1 MEKKLKRICIVT
13 ASELTLKVFLA
24 AQVRKMQQSC
34 EVTIVVN
41 TDNSKLLEEL
51 GIRAKLKPVSIQRQ
65 ISFISDL
72 KALFILIQFFQ
83 TQKFDLVHSI
93 SPKAGLL
100 TMLASFLTRV
110 PTRIHTFTGQVWVT
124 KKGVSR
130 WMLKFF
136 DKVISFCGTH
146 LLADSFSQREFL
158 IKNNIVSFHKS
169 YVLGKGSICG
179 VDINKFSP
187 NSSVR
192 NSLRQKFNIGN
203 NAIVFLFIGRI
214 NHDKGIL
221 DLHKAFVK
229 NLINDENIH
238 LLLVGP
244 DEENLIP
251 QIFHKFE
258 SISLNASSK
267 FHYVGYTDTPEQ
279 YMATADILCLPS
291 YREGFGNVII
301 EAASVGLPALAS
313 RIYGITDAVVD
324 GETGLL
330 HEAGNIQDITDK
342 MSFLLNNFELRQS
355 LAKQAYLRA
364 RQDFDQTKIIQA
376 LISFY
381 EAVLS

>member
-13 ASELTLKVFLA
+13 SSELTLKVFLA
-24 AQVRKMQQSC
+24 AQVRKIQQSY

-51 GIRAKLKPVSIQRQ
+51 GIRAELKPVSIQRQ

-72 KALFILIQFFQ
+72 KALCILIQFFQ

-100 TMLASFLTRV
+100 TMLAGFLTRV
-110 PTRIHTFTGQVWVT
+110 PSRIHTFTGQVWVT

-136 DKVISFCGTH
+136 DKVISFCATH
-146 LLADSFSQREFL
+146 LLADSLSQREFL
-158 IKNNIVSFHKS
+158 LKNNIVSFHKS

-192 NSLRQKFNIGN
+192 NSLRQNFNIDN

-221 DLHKAFVK
+221 DLHKAFVR
-229 NLINDENIH
+229 NLINDEKDIH

-244 DEENLIP
+244 DEENLMP
-251 QIFHKFE
+251 QIFHESE
-258 SISLNASSK
+258 SIISASSK
-267 FHYVGYTDTPEQ
+267 LHYVGYTDTPEQ

-355 LAKQAYLRA
+355 LAKQACLRA